1 MAKFIYRMQNILNIK
16 YKLEESAKQEYAEA
30 RQALAAEEQ
39 KLDALKKRK
48 QGYYE
53 AYQAS
58 IQGRLDFLEIEENA
72 NSMDILDMM
81 IEEQNAVIR
90 QKSKELELARQKMAR
105 EMQERK
111 MHEKLK
117 EKKFDEFKQELNATE
132 KRETDEVAG
141 YQFTSAKKVTITN
154 KNTDTKTISK
164 LSGKKKYYVRVRS
177 YTTVKGTKYYGAWS
191 ASKSVTTKK

>member
-30 RQALAAEEQ
+30 RQALVAEEQ

-58 IQGRLDFLEIEENA
+58 
-72 NSMDILDMM
+72 ILDMM

-141 YQFTSAKKVTITN
+141 YQFTSAKKEVEDN
-154 KNTDTKTISK
+154 
-164 LSGKKKYYVRVRS
+164 GKK
-177 YTTVKGTKYYGAWS
+177 
-191 ASKSVTTKK
+191 

>member
-105 EMQERK
+105 E
-111 MHEKLK
+111 
-117 EKKFDEFKQELNATE
+117 KFDEFKQELNATE

-141 YQFTSAKKVTITN
+141 YQFTSAKEEVEDN
-154 KNTDTKTISK
+154 
-164 LSGKKKYYVRVRS
+164 GKK
-177 YTTVKGTKYYGAWS
+177 
-191 ASKSVTTKK
+191 